1 VLSSKNY
8 LGRLGEHLAQGFLES
23 CGHKLILNNF
33 RWKRFEIDL
42 VSLSNSERPL
52 LHLVEVKTRMSGF
65 LDHQDLLATITGTKT
80 KQLRIALRVL
90 PAIIS
95 KLGQNEA
102 LRWQDVQVDLVG
114 VGPISF
120 NSTGSGSA
128 KINYIPQLFL
138 L

>member
-1 VLSSKNY
+1 M
-8 LGRLGEHLAQGFLES
+8 
-23 CGHKLILNNF
+23 ILNNF

-42 VSLSNSERPL
+42 ISFSNSELPK
-52 LHLVEVKTRMSGF
+52 LHLIEVKTRTAGF

-80 KQLRIALRVL
+80 KQLRTALRVL

-95 KLGQNEA
+95 KLDQNEE
-102 LRWQDVQVDLVG
+102 LVWQGAQVDLVG
-114 VGPISF
+114 VGPFSLT
-120 NSTGSGSA
+120 STGPRCA